1 VEFSI
6 DFFLEF
12 SIDFSYDNKHQNE
25 SQHTTSSIRTNP
37 NMRQQASERSPIYKN
52 KPQNESQHT
61 TSIRTNPNIRQ
72 QASERIPTYD
82 QFDQASERIRTYDN
96 TRKQASEQIPTYD
109 QLDQASERIPTY
121 NIQQQASERI
131 PAYDNKHQNKS
142 QHTTAKHQKESQPTT
157 SKHTYITNYNEL
169 KHFYNNIHSVV
180 QLAGRLSPQVL
191 VLRGLC
197 EWGLTLPF
205 FPWFLYEEERFAGIV
220 VDLPGHEATVMI
232 KSMAMCGVV
241 LWKWPEK
248 DDVLSYPAKDVI
260 RVLNNPVPAPGT
272 SSTRSTK
279 FSFEDF

>member
-1 VEFSI
+1 MEFSI

-25 SQHTTSSIRTNP
+25 SQHTTASIRTNP
-37 NMRQQASERSPIYKN
+37 NMRQQASERIQIYKN

-61 TSIRTNPNIRQ
+61 TNIRTNPNIRQ

-82 QFDQASERIRTYDN
+82 QFDQASERIPTYDN
-96 TRKQASEQIPTYD
+96 IRQQASEQIPTFD
-109 QLDQASERIPTY
+109 QFDQGSQRIPT
-121 NIQQQASERI
+121 
-131 PAYDNKHQNKS
+131 YDNKHQNKS
-142 QHTTAKHQKESQPTT
+142 QHTTAKYQKESQHTT

-180 QLAGRLSPQVL
+180 QLAGRVSPQVL

-197 EWGLTLPF
+197 ERGLTLPF

-220 VDLPGHEATVMI
+220 VDLPGHEVTVMI

-241 LWKWPEK
+241 LWKWPEE